1 MTNQIAVEW
10 KYVRTYGTEA
20 NLMKE
25 LKKRGYDDP
34 DMPRYIVTRTP
45 EGRWTAIFLVTEWL
59 RKNGGMSPIQDFL
72 VI

>member
-1 MTNQIAVEW
+1 MTSQIAVEW
-10 KYVRTYGTEA
+10 KYTRTYGSEA

-25 LKKRGYDDP
+25 LKKRGYDEVG
-34 DMPRYIVTRTP
+34 MPRYVVTRTP

-72 VI
+72 VV